1 MRMHVVAAAVFLLAS
16 VAGAA
21 QTANPIVGKWRGVI
35 EGPGGD
41 HPEIAFDIT
50 SDATGTLAAS
60 LYQPVLN
67 VYGAPVTLQQEGA
80 IYTIPEFGAELTL
93 VDETLSG
100 TVTRLKFP
108 IRLRRTT
115 ELPHDVPVPTTLPK
129 GPEPLWQTK
138 LGGMIYAPVAVR
150 DGIAYIGTTGG
161 VFNAVSVKDG
171 SFVWTF
177 SAGRPMYGE
186 ALLTA
191 DAVYFVCDN
200 GFLFKL
206 DRSNG
211 KELWRYDLGDAFV
224 PRVVAH
230 QAVFDWDYLAPR
242 PTLADGVIYAGSGDG
257 SLHAVDAASA
267 RRIWRFETKGKIRGD
282 ALVDGGRVYVGS
294 LDNGVYAID
303 RKTGAQ
309 LWRQETRAPVTSSP
323 ALIDGKVVSGNRG
336 PGLVALNPADGTILW
351 RALYWGSWV
360 ESSAVAY
367 GDRFYIGSSDLRRV
381 SCYDPKDGR
390 LVWRTDV
397 FGWSWGRPAVTEKLV
412 YAGVAGGSPYVIR
425 HVPSLTALD
434 RATGAIVWRWTPPES
449 AALQSGFPAGPVIEG
464 KTLVIAA
471 LDGTLYAFPV
481 KGS

>member
-1 MRMHVVAAAVFLLAS
+1 MLRMYVAAAAIFLFGGMA
-16 VAGAA
+16 AGADI
-21 QTANPIVGKWRGVI
+21 ANPILGKWSGTI

-41 HPEIAFDIT
+41 HPEIALDIT
-50 SDATGTLAAS
+50 ADAAGALAVS
-60 LYQPVLN
+60 FYQPVLN
-67 VYGAPVTLQQEGA
+67 VYGTPLTIEQNGATYTL
-80 IYTIPEFGAELTL
+80 PELGAELTL
-93 VDETLSG
+93 ADGVLSG

-108 IRLRRTT
+108 IRLRRTDT
-115 ELPHDVPVPTTLPK
+115 MPHDSPVPTNLPR
-129 GPEPLWQTK
+129 GPEPAWQTK
-138 LGGMIYAPVAVR
+138 LGGSVYAAVAVR

-161 VFNAVSVKDG
+161 VFNAVNVKDG
-171 SFVWTF
+171 TFVWTF

-186 ALLTA
+186 ALVTA

-206 DRSNG
+206 DRASG
-211 KELWRYDLGDAFV
+211 KEIWRYDLGDALV

-230 QAVFDWDYLAPR
+230 QTVFDWDYLAPR
-242 PTLADGVIYAGSGDG
+242 PALADGMLYVGSGDG
-257 SLHAVDAASA
+257 SLHAIDAATA
-267 RRIWRFETKGKIRGD
+267 RRVWRFETKGKVRSE
-282 ALVDGGRVYVGS
+282 ALVDGTRVYIGS

-309 LWRQETRAPVTSSP
+309 VWRQETRAPVTSSP
-323 ALIDGKVVSGNRG
+323 SLIDGKIISGNRG
-336 PGLVALNPADGTILW
+336 PGLVALNPADGAIVW
-351 RALYWGSWV
+351 RALFWGSWV
-360 ESSAVAY
+360 ESSAVAF

-397 FGWSWGRPAVTEKLV
+397 FGWSWGRPAVTDKLV
-412 YAGVAGGSPYVIR
+412 YVGVAGGSPYPIR

-449 AALQSGFPAGPVIEG
+449 GALQWGFPAGPAIEG

-471 LDGTLYAFPV
+471 LDGTLYGFRLP
-481 KGS
+481 

>member
-1 MRMHVVAAAVFLLAS
+1 MHVAALVICLLAS
-16 VAGAA
+16 VAA
-21 QTANPIVGKWRGVI
+21 TANPIAGKWRGVI

-41 HPEIAFDIT
+41 NSEIAFDIT
-50 SDATGTLAAS
+50 SDANGALAATV
-60 LYQPVLN
+60 YQPVLN
-67 VYGAPVTLQQEGA
+67 VYGEPVTLTQEGA
-80 IYTIPEFGAELTL
+80 VYSIPAFGAELTL
-93 VDETLSG
+93 GDGVLAG
-100 TVTRLKFP
+100 TVTRLKFR
-108 IRLRRTT
+108 ILLARTD
-115 ELPHDVPVPTTLPK
+115 ELPREVPVPTNLPR

-138 LGGMIYAPVAVR
+138 LGGTVYAPVAVR

-161 VFNAVSVKDG
+161 VFNAVNVKDG
-171 SFVWTF
+171 TFVWTF

-206 DRSNG
+206 DRATG
-211 KELWRYDLGDAFV
+211 KELWRYDLGDGLV

-230 QAVFDWDYLAPR
+230 PAVFDWDYMASKPV
-242 PTLADGVIYAGSGDG
+242 LADGVIYVGSGDG

-267 RRIWRFETKGKIRGD
+267 RRVWRFETKGKIRTD
-282 ALVDGGRVYVGS
+282 ALVDGPRVYVGS
-294 LDNGVYAID
+294 LDNGVYALD

-323 ALIDGKVVSGNRG
+323 ALIDGKVISGNRG
-336 PGLVALNPADGTILW
+336 PGLVALSPADGAILW

-397 FGWSWGRPAVTEKLV
+397 FGWNWGRPAVTEKLV
-412 YAGVAGGSPYVIR
+412 YVGVAGGSPYVIR

-449 AALQSGFPAGPVIEG
+449 GALQTGFPAGPVIDG

-471 LDGTLYAFPV
+471 LDGTLYAFPI
-481 KGS
+481 KS